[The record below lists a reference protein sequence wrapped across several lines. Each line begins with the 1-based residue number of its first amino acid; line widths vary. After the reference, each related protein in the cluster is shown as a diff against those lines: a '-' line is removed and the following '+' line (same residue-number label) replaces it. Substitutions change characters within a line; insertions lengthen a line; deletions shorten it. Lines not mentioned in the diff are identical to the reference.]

1 MTRRPLPML
10 LVALLLLSSLAPL
23 ASAGEAWEKQLG
35 EEITAV
41 ATDERGDRIFV
52 GTESGMLYCYDSAG
66 SVVWSVQLAVVGAD
80 PSILDIKA
88 DTEGHVWVRRG
99 NDYYLRNAETGASVR
114 SDESL
119 DFATTDGSISNTGT
133 VLDIWFGILDLKIPT
148 GTTIYRSYAPYQYGA
163 ISGDATWMAV
173 TKAADT
179 NLYLYSVNVPPDDW
193 IAPTPH
199 GGRSCGWQNRIA
211 HTIAGSPD
219 GALTNYPVEITV
231 IRGAGSSAG
240 STLYAPD
247 CHVDFADI
255 RFTAADGV
263 TQLPYYLESV
273 VGSTATFL
281 VNVPSIPA
289 SPGTTTIYIYWANP
303 VVSTTTSDPD
313 AARYTL
319 DDFSGTSLNTDIWET
334 FGTATITVADGKL
347 TITGDNIGYSGVR
360 SKGMYTGAN
369 DKIEVNA
376 NVEGQLGDN
385 GAFWIGF
392 FGDGQVP
399 NSIKAELAVT
409 LNRATF
415 TSWNTLQQ
423 LHGSTADGS
432 ARANY
437 LFGSR
442 LTGYNNYRVEWDGT
456 SAVMQAGAYA
466 GQTLA
471 NAPTTNS
478 TIMLAIGDTVAG
490 YGGVT
495 MTVDSVT
502 IVSPV
507 NIPALHGAWS
517 AVESVVTLL
526 DTETLTG
533 TIVDIDAPETGDWV
547 AVSTTSKTY
556 IVQITDSGFG
566 EIYND
571 DRVGTPY
578 NVQVADG
585 GSFAIEG
592 RNILADIFRIDAV
605 QVGTYTAGG
614 AVQHVAIA
622 QKNGLYAA
630 AGSDDGKYY
639 VFSKDAASSWY
650 LLHASDSYDPVTALA
665 MSWRGE
671 IAVIGR
677 ADGSVV
683 LYRITDAPLP
693 DSQMTVY
700 IIKDGQ
706 PYIGKPVSVSTAD
719 ISDPDKWTPLYNNL
733 RTDSDGKIVISTHTG
748 HYYQININNGE
759 KIVVIQASSATAI
772 YSVVF
777 RSPLIYEKYNYDV
790 QYNASSQAIE
800 MAYTDNEGPATVSW
814 SIVRTDTYSE
824 VYSHT
829 TSGATT
835 ATATYPISEPDISY
849 KVNVKIQR
857 SSGGSIQNMWFI
869 TPQNASPIAL
879 PFWDENIQNA
889 VFIIFL
895 MILGGIFYYSTGAK
909 GALIVALVAAL
920 FRYFDWITV
929 PWFWI
934 IAAAVFAFLANIA
947 EGA

>member
-1 MTRRPLPML
+1 MKKIAALILFL
-10 LVALLLLSSLAPL
+10 LAVIIVPV
-23 ASAGEAWEKQLG
+23 SAGEEWTKTLG

-41 ATDERGDRIFV
+41 ATDEYGDRIFV
-52 GTESGMLYCYDSAG
+52 GTESGKLYCYDSAG
-66 SVVWSVQLAVVGAD
+66 SVVWSQTLSGEVVALEVDGAADYLLVEIGDGTRIESRD
-80 PSILDIKA
+80 P
-88 DTEGHVWVRRG
+88 
-99 NDYYLRNAETGASVR
+99 ETGAYRWSQSASPTR
-114 SDESL
+114 HITLSQAEGILANTISGYTLRLRDGDANIWSHISIGT
-119 DFATTDGSISNTGT
+119 TTD
-133 VLDIWFGILDLKIPT
+133 L
-148 GTTIYRSYAPYQYGA
+148 A
-163 ISGDATWMAV
+163 ISGDASWVVSSSGSDLKLYALSVPEADEWLTSGASW
-173 TKAADT
+173 AAW
-179 NLYLYSVNVPPDDW
+179 N
-193 IAPTPH
+193 H
-199 GGRSCGWQNRIA
+199 RIA

-219 GALTNYPVEITV
+219 SALTNYPVEITV

-442 LTGYNNYRVEWDGT
+442 LTGYNDYRVEWDGT
-456 SAVMQAGAYA
+456 SADMQAGAYA
-466 GQTLA
+466 KQTLA

-478 TIMLAIGDTVAG
+478 AIMLAIGDVSAAF
-490 YGGVT
+490 GGVT

-502 IVSPV
+502 IVSPA

-517 AVESVVTLL
+517 AVESIVTLL

-533 TIVDIDAPETGDWV
+533 TIVGIDAPETGDWV
-547 AVSTTSKTY
+547 AVSTTTKTY
-556 IVQITDSGFG
+556 IIQITDTGFG
-566 EIYND
+566 KIYND

-578 NVQVADG
+578 QIQVADG

-605 QVGTYTAGG
+605 QVGTYTTGG
-614 AVQHVAIA
+614 AVQHVALA

-639 VFSKDAASSWY
+639 IFSKDETSAWY
-650 LLHASDSYDPVTALA
+650 LLYASDSYDPVTAIA
-665 MSWRGE
+665 MTWRGE
-671 IAVIGR
+671 YTVIGR
-677 ADGSVV
+677 SDGRLT
-683 LYRITDAPLP
+683 LYSTETESDGFWYTIYFQANGNRLVGYTVTVTDGGT
-693 DSQMTVY
+693 DQSQWDAFTR
-700 IIKDGQ
+700 G
-706 PYIGKPVSVSTAD
+706 
-719 ISDPDKWTPLYNNL
+719 L
-733 RTDSDGKIVISTHTG
+733 TDSDGKYVLELTSGNYYRFNVTVDGTEYSKIIHASETNPTG
-748 HYYQININNGE
+748 WFRIHVEPVSANTYLNAYYDSDANTINLTY
-759 KIVVIQASSATAI
+759 Q
-772 YSVVF
+772 
-777 RSPLIYEKYNYDV
+777 D
-790 QYNASSQAIE
+790 NAETPSEIR
-800 MAYTDNEGPATVSW
+800 MTILRTDN
-814 SIVRTDTYSE
+814 YST
-824 VYSHT
+824 VYS
-829 TSGATT
+829 TSFTSTQIAEAAWPVTDQDVMYKSIIEADRSAGTIKQS
-835 ATATYPISEPDISY
+835 YPIKAGGNIAPQLPLTANEG
-849 KVNVKIQR
+849 NVIWM
-857 SSGGSIQNMWFI
+857 G
-869 TPQNASPIAL
+869 
-879 PFWDENIQNA
+879 
-889 VFIIFL
+889 FL
-895 MILGGIFYYSTGAK
+895 MVLAGMFGRLHSAK
-909 GALIVALVAAL
+909 GALMVALAVL
-920 FRYFDWITV
+920 FLTAINWITI
-929 PWFWI
+929 PWEW
-934 IAAAVFAFLANIA
+934 ATGLVLFAFLGMA
-947 EGA
+947 GTRRG